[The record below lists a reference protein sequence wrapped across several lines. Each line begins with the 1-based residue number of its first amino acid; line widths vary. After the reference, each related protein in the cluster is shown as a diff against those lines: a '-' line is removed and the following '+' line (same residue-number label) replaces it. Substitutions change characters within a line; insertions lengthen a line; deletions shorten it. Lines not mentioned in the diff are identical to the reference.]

1 MFKKPEF
8 LGAAD
13 KQGRVAVANKRKQ
26 RQELSEE

>member
-8 LGAAD
+8 LGGD
-13 KQGRVAVANKRKQ
+13 KGNKVAIANKRKQ